1 MSTTI
6 DTILKLSGAKDID
19 SFYKMFPDEDSFMKV
34 HGAAFKKAMRGAKV
48 KKAQVGMTMPTMD
61 YIAPIPTQQ
70 LASQLDTKTLA
81 GVSNGFDFGAMA
93 GPAMNIAEGLVK
105 GFEQLKNERKKL
117 QEATQWKKV
126 SDVTLQASQLTPER
140 IEREYVRPDDI
151 INAGDEFFPVYGV
164 GKGVLAKKG
173 AKIPKAQFGDI
184 LQGIGSERLTNFA
197 TQLSGGESAG
207 ATFGGV
213 AGDIVSMI
221 PGVGPIVGTLAKPI
235 LSAVGNLID
244 TNPEKTKKYQDRFE
258 GNINQMAMGK
268 GMQGLFNTNNAY
280 MASGGNVSNMET
292 EGELR
297 IGKGGAKSL
306 SYNPFL
312 PDGGETI
319 EFTGPSH
326 AEGGMPV
333 AYGRN
338 PVEVEGGEPAVKLQ
352 SGGTDEDLVVFGDL
366 TIPGTKQ
373 TFKKKV
379 KDIAKEEAKQNKKAE
394 KALLSVED
402 LSPTNS
408 FDKLKLNSAKATLMG
423 TTQKLKAYASEKQQ
437 LASLQEAINQTAEEM
452 NVDANALSKGK
463 YKIAKK
469 GAIIPKAQSGIKKP
483 QYRSGLAKL
492 LGIEAEPG
500 YNERER
506 SIGNWFMRHSFPP
519 VTWEDVP
526 TIQNEVNTKSPVPTI
541 APGSFPNIPIIGTQS
556 PYLSPDTGYVN
567 PNVLTPKNP
576 QLYHEPIVPHN
587 WDDEIAMKYNQ
598 GNVTSNTSTK
608 EKPSTKKAK
617 KLSKLDEAVADAVAM
632 QSTLRG
638 PNDVAPPRMKT
649 PYERYKYNDDETE
662 ITALGRGVQQ
672 TNDKVLDVLADL
684 YDKSGKKSEKRDG
697 KLTKEEIADLMTLGI
712 NSLLPYFR
720 PSDTE
725 RLDPRQLMGEM
736 FALTDKEEP
745 VQAQFF
751 QPQLGSPYSV
761 SFADQKNDI
770 IAQVRSAQRMAGN
783 NPAAQAMIASQA
795 AQALNKINAEEF
807 RLNQAM
813 RDKVYG
819 ENRAML
825 NDAQLKNLA
834 ILDQQYQRQAQ
845 AKSNTKALWREALMS
860 ISDKY
865 MKNQLNNRTLAAYE
879 NLYNYRFDPRFRAQ
893 NWNAPYYAW
902 DYSGI
907 GFDEDEYSDRR
918 DMVARYESD
927 PITGERRVVGWRK
940 KTKEERE
947 KESKGIT
954 ARNGAIIKAMRNL

>member
-221 PGVGPIVGTLAKPI
+221 PGVGPIVGTLAKPV

-244 TNPEKTKKYQDRFE
+244 TNPEKIKKQQDAFE
-258 GNINQMAMGK
+258 SNIGKMAMAK
-268 GMQGLFNTNNAY
+268 GAQNLFGMNRSY
-280 MASGGNVSNMET
+280 MA
-292 EGELR
+292 R
-297 IGKGGAKSL
+297 
-306 SYNPFL
+306 
-312 PDGGETI
+312 GGEI
-319 EFTGPSH
+319 PSHNIDGLQVYEGSAEQVSPDFVKFNGPSH
-326 AEGGMPV
+326 AKGGMNIS
-333 AYGRN
+333 YGRN
-338 PVEVEGGEPAVKLQ
+338 PVEVEGGEYATETPN
-352 SGGTDEDLVVFGDL
+352 DELVILGDL
-366 TIPGTKQ
+366 KNPLTGRMFKRDAAILAKNTAKESKKLRTLVEEAGDMKVTRPIDKIAIDTIGVMADASR
-373 TFKKKV
+373 KKLGKYDEEKNSYIAMQEAMNNTADEMGLDAKSLSMGKV
-379 KDIAKEEAKQNKKAE
+379 KK
-394 KALLSVED
+394 
-402 LSPTNS
+402 
-408 FDKLKLNSAKATLMG
+408 
-423 TTQKLKAYASEKQQ
+423 
-437 LASLQEAINQTAEEM
+437 
-452 NVDANALSKGK
+452 
-463 YKIAKK
+463 AKK
-469 GAIIPKAQSGIKKP
+469 GATVSKAQSGDTFKKIQQNAIDVNVPHFYYNGVKFLNTSYRKDKPSEQEYIYGPESEGGPRTVLPEVEIFPNMIPEVEVRPKSKGTKAGSVASPSQESTSKAPVAGGVLPTFLYGPSFVAPEFGEATAPTGFVNGKLPTYDEWLP
-483 QYRSGLAKL
+483 QYMSSQGPASSYQDLWSATSEGL
-492 LGIEAEPG
+492 P
-500 YNERER
+500 
-506 SIGNWFMRHSFPP
+506 
-519 VTWEDVP
+519 
-526 TIQNEVNTKSPVPTI
+526 
-541 APGSFPNIPIIGTQS
+541 
-556 PYLSPDTGYVN
+556 
-567 PNVLTPKNP
+567 
-576 QLYHEPIVPHN
+576 
-587 WDDEIAMKYNQ
+587 
-598 GNVTSNTSTK
+598 
-608 EKPSTKKAK
+608 
-617 KLSKLDEAVADAVAM
+617 AVAGG
-632 QSTLRG
+632 R
-638 PNDVAPPRMKT
+638 
-649 PYERYKYNDDETE
+649 DESSKSDKWKE
-662 ITALGRGVQQ
+662 YVDYGMEALDR
-672 TNDKVLDVLADL
+672 
-684 YDKSGKKSEKRDG
+684 
-697 KLTKEEIADLMTLGI
+697 I
-712 NSLLPYFR
+712 LPYFR
-720 PSDTE
+720 PSDVE
-725 RLDPRQLMGEM
+725 RLDPRQLLGEM
-736 FALTDKEEP
+736 MALTDKEEP
-745 VQAQFF
+745 VQAQKYH
-751 QPQLGSPYSV
+751 PELGTPYGISLQ
-761 SFADQKNDI
+761 DQKNEV
-770 IAQVRSAQRMAGN
+770 IAQARAAQRMAGN

-795 AQALNKINAEEF
+795 SQALNKIQAEEF
-807 RLNQAM
+807 RMNQAM

-834 ILDQQYQRQAQ
+834 ILDQQYERQAT
-845 AKSNTKALWREALMS
+845 AKSKTKALWREALMS

-902 DYSGI
+902 DYSGS
-907 GFDEDEYSDRR
+907 GFDEDEYGDRR
-918 DMVARYESD
+918 DMVARFEVD

>member
-213 AGDIVSMI
+213 ASDIVSMI
-221 PGVGPIVGTLAKPI
+221 PGVGPIVGTLAKPV

-244 TNPEKTKKYQDRFE
+244 TNPEKIKKQQDAFE
-258 GNINQMAMGK
+258 SNIGKMAMSK
-268 GMQGLFNTNNAY
+268 GAQNLFGMNRSY
-280 MASGGNVSNMET
+280 MA
-292 EGELR
+292 R
-297 IGKGGAKSL
+297 
-306 SYNPFL
+306 
-312 PDGGETI
+312 GGEI
-319 EFTGPSH
+319 PSHNIDGLQVYEGSAEQVSPDFVKFNGPSH
-326 AEGGMPV
+326 AKGGMNIS
-333 AYGRN
+333 YGRN
-338 PVEVEGGEPAVKLQ
+338 PVEVEGGEYATETPN
-352 SGGTDEDLVVFGDL
+352 DELVILGDL
-366 TIPGTKQ
+366 KNPLTGRMFKRDAAILAKNTAKESKKLRTLVEEAGDMKVTRPIDKIAIDTIGVMADASR
-373 TFKKKV
+373 KKLGKYDEEKNSYIAMQEAMNNTADEMGLDAKSLSMGKV
-379 KDIAKEEAKQNKKAE
+379 KK
-394 KALLSVED
+394 
-402 LSPTNS
+402 
-408 FDKLKLNSAKATLMG
+408 
-423 TTQKLKAYASEKQQ
+423 
-437 LASLQEAINQTAEEM
+437 
-452 NVDANALSKGK
+452 
-463 YKIAKK
+463 AKK
-469 GAIIPKAQSGIKKP
+469 GATVSKAQSGDTFKKIQQNAIDVNVPHFYYNGVKFLNTSYRKDKPSEQEYIYGPESEGGPRTVLPEVEIFPNMIPEVEVRPKSKGTKAGSVASPSQESTSKAPVAGGILPTFLYGPSFVAPKFGEATAPTGFVNGKLPTYDEWLP
-483 QYRSGLAKL
+483 QYMSSQGPASSYQDLWSATSEGL
-492 LGIEAEPG
+492 P
-500 YNERER
+500 
-506 SIGNWFMRHSFPP
+506 
-519 VTWEDVP
+519 
-526 TIQNEVNTKSPVPTI
+526 
-541 APGSFPNIPIIGTQS
+541 
-556 PYLSPDTGYVN
+556 
-567 PNVLTPKNP
+567 
-576 QLYHEPIVPHN
+576 
-587 WDDEIAMKYNQ
+587 
-598 GNVTSNTSTK
+598 
-608 EKPSTKKAK
+608 
-617 KLSKLDEAVADAVAM
+617 AVAGG
-632 QSTLRG
+632 R
-638 PNDVAPPRMKT
+638 
-649 PYERYKYNDDETE
+649 DESSKSDKWKE
-662 ITALGRGVQQ
+662 YVDYGMEALDR
-672 TNDKVLDVLADL
+672 
-684 YDKSGKKSEKRDG
+684 
-697 KLTKEEIADLMTLGI
+697 I
-712 NSLLPYFR
+712 LPYFR
-720 PSDTE
+720 PSDVE
-725 RLDPRQLMGEM
+725 RLDPRQLLGEM
-736 FALTDKEEP
+736 MALTDKEEP
-745 VQAQFF
+745 VQAQKYH
-751 QPQLGSPYSV
+751 PELGTPYGISLQ
-761 SFADQKNDI
+761 DQKNEV
-770 IAQVRSAQRMAGN
+770 IAQARAAQRMAGN

-795 AQALNKINAEEF
+795 SQALNKIQAEEF
-807 RLNQAM
+807 RMNQAM

-834 ILDQQYQRQAQ
+834 ILDQQYERQAT
-845 AKSNTKALWREALMS
+845 AKSKTKALWREALMS

-902 DYSGI
+902 DYSGS
-907 GFDEDEYSDRR
+907 GFDEDEYGDRR
-918 DMVARYESD
+918 DMVARFEVD

>member
-1 MSTTI
+1 MVIKIQRAMSTTI

-221 PGVGPIVGTLAKPI
+221 PGVGPIVGTLAKPV

-244 TNPEKTKKYQDRFE
+244 TNPEKIKKQQDAFE
-258 GNINQMAMGK
+258 SNIGKMAMAK
-268 GMQGLFNTNNAY
+268 GAQNLFGMNRSY
-280 MASGGNVSNMET
+280 MA
-292 EGELR
+292 R
-297 IGKGGAKSL
+297 
-306 SYNPFL
+306 
-312 PDGGETI
+312 GGEI
-319 EFTGPSH
+319 PSHNIDGLQVYEGSAEQVSPDFVKFNGPSH
-326 AEGGMPV
+326 AKGGMNIS
-333 AYGRN
+333 YGRN
-338 PVEVEGGEPAVKLQ
+338 PVEVEGGEYATETPN
-352 SGGTDEDLVVFGDL
+352 DELVILGDL
-366 TIPGTKQ
+366 KNPLTGRMFKRDAAILAKNTAKESKKLRTLVEEAGDMKVTRPIDKIAIDTIGVMADASR
-373 TFKKKV
+373 KKLGKYDEEKNSYIAMQEAMNNTADEMGLDAKSLSMGKV
-379 KDIAKEEAKQNKKAE
+379 KK
-394 KALLSVED
+394 
-402 LSPTNS
+402 
-408 FDKLKLNSAKATLMG
+408 
-423 TTQKLKAYASEKQQ
+423 
-437 LASLQEAINQTAEEM
+437 
-452 NVDANALSKGK
+452 
-463 YKIAKK
+463 AKK
-469 GAIIPKAQSGIKKP
+469 GATVSKAQSGDTFKKIQQNAIDVNVPHFYYNGVKFLNTSYRKDKPSEQEYIYGPESEGGPRTVLPEVEIFPNMIPEVEVRPKSKGTKAGSVASPSQESTSKAPVAGGILPTFLYGPSFVAPKFGEATAPTGFVNGKLPTYDEWLP
-483 QYRSGLAKL
+483 QYMSSQGPASSYQDLWSATSEGL
-492 LGIEAEPG
+492 P
-500 YNERER
+500 
-506 SIGNWFMRHSFPP
+506 
-519 VTWEDVP
+519 
-526 TIQNEVNTKSPVPTI
+526 
-541 APGSFPNIPIIGTQS
+541 
-556 PYLSPDTGYVN
+556 
-567 PNVLTPKNP
+567 
-576 QLYHEPIVPHN
+576 
-587 WDDEIAMKYNQ
+587 
-598 GNVTSNTSTK
+598 
-608 EKPSTKKAK
+608 
-617 KLSKLDEAVADAVAM
+617 AVAGG
-632 QSTLRG
+632 R
-638 PNDVAPPRMKT
+638 
-649 PYERYKYNDDETE
+649 DESSKSDKWKE
-662 ITALGRGVQQ
+662 YVDYGMEAL
-672 TNDKVLDVLADL
+672 D
-684 YDKSGKKSEKRDG
+684 S
-697 KLTKEEIADLMTLGI
+697 I
-712 NSLLPYFR
+712 LPYFR
-720 PSDTE
+720 PSDVE
-725 RLDPRQLMGEM
+725 RLDPRQLLGEM
-736 FALTDKEEP
+736 MALTDKEEP
-745 VQAQFF
+745 IQAQKYH
-751 QPQLGSPYSV
+751 PELGTPYGISLQ
-761 SFADQKNDI
+761 DQKNEV
-770 IAQVRSAQRMAGN
+770 IAQARAAQRMAGN

-795 AQALNKINAEEF
+795 SQALNKIQAEEF
-807 RLNQAM
+807 RMNQAM

-834 ILDQQYQRQAQ
+834 ILDQQYERQAT
-845 AKSNTKALWREALMS
+845 AKSKTKALWREALMS

-902 DYSGI
+902 DYSGS
-907 GFDEDEYSDRR
+907 GFDEDEYGDRR

-927 PITGERRVVGWRK
+927 PTTGERRVVGWRK

>member
-1 MSTTI
+1 MKAK
-6 DTILKLSGAKDID
+6 ILEIAGVKNEAD
-19 SFYKMFPDEDSFMKV
+19 FYKQFPDEASFMAK
-34 HGAAFKKAMRGAKV
+34 HGGQFRKAMRGAKV

-221 PGVGPIVGTLAKPI
+221 PGVGPIVGTLAKPV

-244 TNPEKTKKYQDRFE
+244 TNPEKIKKQQDAFE
-258 GNINQMAMGK
+258 SNIGKMAMAK
-268 GMQGLFNTNNAY
+268 GAQNLFGMNRSY
-280 MASGGNVSNMET
+280 MA
-292 EGELR
+292 R
-297 IGKGGAKSL
+297 
-306 SYNPFL
+306 
-312 PDGGETI
+312 GGEI
-319 EFTGPSH
+319 PSHNIDGLQVYEGSAEQVSPDFVKFNGPSH
-326 AEGGMPV
+326 AKGGMNIS
-333 AYGRN
+333 YGRN
-338 PVEVEGGEPAVKLQ
+338 PVEVEGGEYATETPN
-352 SGGTDEDLVVFGDL
+352 DELVILGDL
-366 TIPGTKQ
+366 KNPLTGRMFKRDAAILAKNTAKESKKLRTLVEEAGDMKVTRPIDKIAIDTIGVMADASR
-373 TFKKKV
+373 KKLGKYDEEKNSYIAMQEAMNNTADEMGLDAKSLSMGKV
-379 KDIAKEEAKQNKKAE
+379 KK
-394 KALLSVED
+394 
-402 LSPTNS
+402 
-408 FDKLKLNSAKATLMG
+408 
-423 TTQKLKAYASEKQQ
+423 
-437 LASLQEAINQTAEEM
+437 
-452 NVDANALSKGK
+452 
-463 YKIAKK
+463 AKK
-469 GAIIPKAQSGIKKP
+469 GATVSKAQSGDTFKKIQQNAIDVNVPHFYYNGVKFLNTSYRKDKPSEQEYIYGPESEGGPRTVLPEVEIFPNMIPEVEVRPKSKGTKAGSVASPSQESTSKAPVAGGVLPTFLYGPSFVAPEFGEATAPTGFVNGKLPTYDEWLP
-483 QYRSGLAKL
+483 QYMSSQGPASSYQDLWSATSEGL
-492 LGIEAEPG
+492 P
-500 YNERER
+500 
-506 SIGNWFMRHSFPP
+506 
-519 VTWEDVP
+519 
-526 TIQNEVNTKSPVPTI
+526 
-541 APGSFPNIPIIGTQS
+541 
-556 PYLSPDTGYVN
+556 
-567 PNVLTPKNP
+567 
-576 QLYHEPIVPHN
+576 
-587 WDDEIAMKYNQ
+587 
-598 GNVTSNTSTK
+598 
-608 EKPSTKKAK
+608 
-617 KLSKLDEAVADAVAM
+617 AVAGG
-632 QSTLRG
+632 R
-638 PNDVAPPRMKT
+638 
-649 PYERYKYNDDETE
+649 DESSKSDKWKE
-662 ITALGRGVQQ
+662 YVDYGMEALDR
-672 TNDKVLDVLADL
+672 
-684 YDKSGKKSEKRDG
+684 
-697 KLTKEEIADLMTLGI
+697 I
-712 NSLLPYFR
+712 LPYFR
-720 PSDTE
+720 PSDVE
-725 RLDPRQLMGEM
+725 RLDPRQLLGEM
-736 FALTDKEEP
+736 MALTDKEEP
-745 VQAQFF
+745 VQAQKYH
-751 QPQLGSPYSV
+751 PELGTPYGISLQ
-761 SFADQKNDI
+761 DQKNEV
-770 IAQVRSAQRMAGN
+770 IAQARAAQRMAGN

-795 AQALNKINAEEF
+795 SQALNKIQAEEF
-807 RLNQAM
+807 RMNQAM

-834 ILDQQYQRQAQ
+834 ILDQQYERQAT
-845 AKSNTKALWREALMS
+845 AKSKTKALWREALMS

-902 DYSGI
+902 DYSGS
-907 GFDEDEYSDRR
+907 GFDEDEYGDRR
-918 DMVARYESD
+918 DMVARFEVD

>member
-221 PGVGPIVGTLAKPI
+221 PGVGPIVGTLAKPV

-244 TNPEKTKKYQDRFE
+244 TNPEKIKKQQDAFE
-258 GNINQMAMGK
+258 SNIGKMAMAK
-268 GMQGLFNTNNAY
+268 GAQNLFGMNRSY
-280 MASGGNVSNMET
+280 MA
-292 EGELR
+292 R
-297 IGKGGAKSL
+297 
-306 SYNPFL
+306 
-312 PDGGETI
+312 GGEI
-319 EFTGPSH
+319 PSHNIDGLQVYEGSAEQVSPDFVKFNGPSH
-326 AEGGMPV
+326 AKGGMNIS
-333 AYGRN
+333 YGRN
-338 PVEVEGGEPAVKLQ
+338 PVEVEGGEYATETPN
-352 SGGTDEDLVVFGDL
+352 DELVILGDL
-366 TIPGTKQ
+366 KNPLTGRMFKRDAAILAKNTAKESKKLRTLVEEAGDMKVTRPIDKIAIDTIGVMADASR
-373 TFKKKV
+373 KKLGKYDEEKNSYIAMQEAMNNTADEMGLDAKSLSMGKV
-379 KDIAKEEAKQNKKAE
+379 KK
-394 KALLSVED
+394 
-402 LSPTNS
+402 
-408 FDKLKLNSAKATLMG
+408 
-423 TTQKLKAYASEKQQ
+423 
-437 LASLQEAINQTAEEM
+437 
-452 NVDANALSKGK
+452 
-463 YKIAKK
+463 AKK
-469 GAIIPKAQSGIKKP
+469 GATVSKAQSGDTFKKIQQNAIDVNVPHFYYNGVKFLNTSYRKDKPSEQEYIYGPESEGGPRTVLPEVEIFPNMIPEVEVRPKSKGTKAGSVASPSQESTSKAPVAGGILPTFLYGPSFVAPKFGEATAPTGFVNGKLPTYDEWLP
-483 QYRSGLAKL
+483 QYMSSQGPASSYQDLWSATSEGL
-492 LGIEAEPG
+492 P
-500 YNERER
+500 
-506 SIGNWFMRHSFPP
+506 
-519 VTWEDVP
+519 
-526 TIQNEVNTKSPVPTI
+526 
-541 APGSFPNIPIIGTQS
+541 
-556 PYLSPDTGYVN
+556 
-567 PNVLTPKNP
+567 
-576 QLYHEPIVPHN
+576 
-587 WDDEIAMKYNQ
+587 
-598 GNVTSNTSTK
+598 
-608 EKPSTKKAK
+608 
-617 KLSKLDEAVADAVAM
+617 AVAGG
-632 QSTLRG
+632 R
-638 PNDVAPPRMKT
+638 
-649 PYERYKYNDDETE
+649 DESSKSDKWKE
-662 ITALGRGVQQ
+662 YVDYGMEALDR
-672 TNDKVLDVLADL
+672 
-684 YDKSGKKSEKRDG
+684 
-697 KLTKEEIADLMTLGI
+697 I
-712 NSLLPYFR
+712 LPYFR
-720 PSDTE
+720 PSDVE
-725 RLDPRQLMGEM
+725 RLDPRQLLGEM
-736 FALTDKEEP
+736 MALTDKEEP
-745 VQAQFF
+745 VQAQKYH
-751 QPQLGSPYSV
+751 PELGTPYGISLQ
-761 SFADQKNDI
+761 DQKNEV
-770 IAQVRSAQRMAGN
+770 IAQARAAQRMAGN

-795 AQALNKINAEEF
+795 SQALNKIQAEEF
-807 RLNQAM
+807 RMNQAM

-834 ILDQQYQRQAQ
+834 ILDQQYERQAT
-845 AKSNTKALWREALMS
+845 AKSKTKALWREALMS

-902 DYSGI
+902 DYSGS
-907 GFDEDEYSDRR
+907 GFDEDEYGDRR
-918 DMVARYESD
+918 DMVARFEVD

>member
-221 PGVGPIVGTLAKPI
+221 PGVGPIVGTLAKPV

-244 TNPEKTKKYQDRFE
+244 TNPEKIKKQQDAFE
-258 GNINQMAMGK
+258 SNIGKMAMSK
-268 GMQGLFNTNNAY
+268 GAQNLFGMNRSY
-280 MASGGNVSNMET
+280 MA
-292 EGELR
+292 R
-297 IGKGGAKSL
+297 
-306 SYNPFL
+306 
-312 PDGGETI
+312 GGEI
-319 EFTGPSH
+319 PSHNIDGLQVYEGSAEQVSPDFVKFNGPSH
-326 AEGGMPV
+326 AKGGMNIS
-333 AYGRN
+333 YGRN
-338 PVEVEGGEPAVKLQ
+338 PVEVEGGEYATETPN
-352 SGGTDEDLVVFGDL
+352 DELVILGDL
-366 TIPGTKQ
+366 KNPLTGRMFKRDAAILAKNTAKESKKLRTLVEEAGDMKVTRPIDKIAIDTIGVMADASR
-373 TFKKKV
+373 KKLGKYDEEKNSYIAMQEAMNNTADEMGLDAKSLSMGKV
-379 KDIAKEEAKQNKKAE
+379 KK
-394 KALLSVED
+394 
-402 LSPTNS
+402 
-408 FDKLKLNSAKATLMG
+408 
-423 TTQKLKAYASEKQQ
+423 
-437 LASLQEAINQTAEEM
+437 
-452 NVDANALSKGK
+452 
-463 YKIAKK
+463 AKK
-469 GAIIPKAQSGIKKP
+469 GATVSKAQSGDTFKKIQQNAIDVNVPHFYYNGVKFLNTSYRKDKPSEQEYIYGPESEGGPRTVLPEVEIFPNMIPEVEVRPKSKGTKAGSVASPSQESTSKAPVAGGILPTFLYGPSFVAPKFGEATAPTGFVNGKLPTYDEWLP
-483 QYRSGLAKL
+483 QYMSSQGPASSYQDLWSATSEGL
-492 LGIEAEPG
+492 P
-500 YNERER
+500 
-506 SIGNWFMRHSFPP
+506 
-519 VTWEDVP
+519 
-526 TIQNEVNTKSPVPTI
+526 
-541 APGSFPNIPIIGTQS
+541 
-556 PYLSPDTGYVN
+556 
-567 PNVLTPKNP
+567 
-576 QLYHEPIVPHN
+576 
-587 WDDEIAMKYNQ
+587 
-598 GNVTSNTSTK
+598 
-608 EKPSTKKAK
+608 
-617 KLSKLDEAVADAVAM
+617 AVAGG
-632 QSTLRG
+632 R
-638 PNDVAPPRMKT
+638 
-649 PYERYKYNDDETE
+649 DESSKSDKWKE
-662 ITALGRGVQQ
+662 YVDYGMEALDR
-672 TNDKVLDVLADL
+672 
-684 YDKSGKKSEKRDG
+684 
-697 KLTKEEIADLMTLGI
+697 I
-712 NSLLPYFR
+712 LPYFR
-720 PSDTE
+720 PSDVE
-725 RLDPRQLMGEM
+725 RLDPRQLLGEM
-736 FALTDKEEP
+736 MALTDKEEP
-745 VQAQFF
+745 VQAQKYH
-751 QPQLGSPYSV
+751 PELGTPYGISLQ
-761 SFADQKNDI
+761 DQKNEV
-770 IAQVRSAQRMAGN
+770 IAQARAAQRMAGN

-795 AQALNKINAEEF
+795 SQALNKIQAEEF
-807 RLNQAM
+807 RMNQAM

-902 DYSGI
+902 DYSGS
-907 GFDEDEYSDRR
+907 GFDEDEYGDRR
-918 DMVARYESD
+918 DMVARFEVD

>member
-1 MSTTI
+1 MVIKIQRAMSTTI

-93 GPAMNIAEGLVK
+93 GPAMNIAEGIVK
-105 GFEQLKNERKKL
+105 GFQQLKDEKRKL

-221 PGVGPIVGTLAKPI
+221 PGVGPIVGTLAKPV

-244 TNPEKTKKYQDRFE
+244 TNPEKIKKQQDAFE
-258 GNINQMAMGK
+258 SNIGKMAMAK
-268 GMQGLFNTNNAY
+268 GAQNLFGMNRSY
-280 MASGGNVSNMET
+280 MA
-292 EGELR
+292 R
-297 IGKGGAKSL
+297 
-306 SYNPFL
+306 
-312 PDGGETI
+312 GGEI
-319 EFTGPSH
+319 PSHNIDGLQVYEGSAEQVSPDFVKFNGPSH
-326 AEGGMPV
+326 AKGGMNIS
-333 AYGRN
+333 YGRN
-338 PVEVEGGEPAVKLQ
+338 PVEVEGGEYATETPN
-352 SGGTDEDLVVFGDL
+352 DELVILGDL
-366 TIPGTKQ
+366 KNPLTGRMFKRDAAILAKNTAKESKKLRTLVEEAGDMKVTRPIDKIAIDTIGVMADASR
-373 TFKKKV
+373 KKLGKYDEEKNSYIAMQEAMNNTADEMGLDAKSLSMGKV
-379 KDIAKEEAKQNKKAE
+379 KK
-394 KALLSVED
+394 
-402 LSPTNS
+402 
-408 FDKLKLNSAKATLMG
+408 
-423 TTQKLKAYASEKQQ
+423 
-437 LASLQEAINQTAEEM
+437 
-452 NVDANALSKGK
+452 
-463 YKIAKK
+463 AKK
-469 GAIIPKAQSGIKKP
+469 GATVSKAQSGDTFKKIQQNAIDVNVPHFYYNGVKFLNTSYRKDKPSEQEYIYGPESEGGPRTVLPEVEIFPNMIPEVEVRPKSKGTKAGSVASPSQESTSKAPVAGGVLPTFLYGPSFVAPEFGEATAPTGFVNGKLPTYDEWLP
-483 QYRSGLAKL
+483 QYMSSQGPASSYQDLWSATSEGL
-492 LGIEAEPG
+492 P
-500 YNERER
+500 
-506 SIGNWFMRHSFPP
+506 
-519 VTWEDVP
+519 
-526 TIQNEVNTKSPVPTI
+526 
-541 APGSFPNIPIIGTQS
+541 
-556 PYLSPDTGYVN
+556 
-567 PNVLTPKNP
+567 
-576 QLYHEPIVPHN
+576 
-587 WDDEIAMKYNQ
+587 
-598 GNVTSNTSTK
+598 
-608 EKPSTKKAK
+608 
-617 KLSKLDEAVADAVAM
+617 AVAGG
-632 QSTLRG
+632 R
-638 PNDVAPPRMKT
+638 
-649 PYERYKYNDDETE
+649 DESSKSDKWKE
-662 ITALGRGVQQ
+662 YVDYGMEAL
-672 TNDKVLDVLADL
+672 D
-684 YDKSGKKSEKRDG
+684 S
-697 KLTKEEIADLMTLGI
+697 I
-712 NSLLPYFR
+712 LPYFR
-720 PSDTE
+720 PSDVE
-725 RLDPRQLMGEM
+725 RLDPRQLLGEM
-736 FALTDKEEP
+736 MALTDKEEP
-745 VQAQFF
+745 VQAQKYH
-751 QPQLGSPYSV
+751 PELGTPYGISLQ
-761 SFADQKNDI
+761 DQKNEV
-770 IAQVRSAQRMAGN
+770 IAQARAAQRMAGN

-795 AQALNKINAEEF
+795 SQALNKIQAEEF
-807 RLNQAM
+807 RMNQAM

-834 ILDQQYQRQAQ
+834 ILDQQYERQAT
-845 AKSNTKALWREALMS
+845 AKSKTKALWREALMS

-902 DYSGI
+902 DYSGS
-907 GFDEDEYSDRR
+907 GFDEDEYGDRR
-918 DMVARYESD
+918 DMVARYEVD

-940 KTKEERE
+940 KTKEEKE

>member
-221 PGVGPIVGTLAKPI
+221 PGVGPIVGTLAKPV

-244 TNPEKTKKYQDRFE
+244 TNPEKIKKQQDAFE
-258 GNINQMAMGK
+258 SNIGKMAMAK
-268 GMQGLFNTNNAY
+268 GAQNLFGMNRSY
-280 MASGGNVSNMET
+280 MA
-292 EGELR
+292 R
-297 IGKGGAKSL
+297 
-306 SYNPFL
+306 
-312 PDGGETI
+312 GGEI
-319 EFTGPSH
+319 PSHNIDGLQVYEGSAEQVSPDFVKFNGPSH
-326 AEGGMPV
+326 AKGGMNIS
-333 AYGRN
+333 YGRN
-338 PVEVEGGEPAVKLQ
+338 PVEVEGGEYATETPN
-352 SGGTDEDLVVFGDL
+352 DELVILGDL
-366 TIPGTKQ
+366 KNPLTGRMFKRDAAILAKNTAKESKKLRTLVEEAGDMKVTRPIDKIAIDTIGVMADASR
-373 TFKKKV
+373 KKLGKYDEEKNSYIAMQEAMNNTADEMGLDAKSLSMGKV
-379 KDIAKEEAKQNKKAE
+379 KK
-394 KALLSVED
+394 
-402 LSPTNS
+402 
-408 FDKLKLNSAKATLMG
+408 
-423 TTQKLKAYASEKQQ
+423 
-437 LASLQEAINQTAEEM
+437 
-452 NVDANALSKGK
+452 
-463 YKIAKK
+463 AKK
-469 GAIIPKAQSGIKKP
+469 GATVSKAQSGDTFKKIQQNAIDVNVPHFYYNGVKFLNTSYRKDKPSEQEYIYGPESEGGPRTVLPEVEIFPNMIPEVEVRPKSKGTKAGSVASPSQESTSKAPVAGGVLPTFLYGPSFVAPEFGEATAPTGFVNGKLPTYDEWLP
-483 QYRSGLAKL
+483 QYMSSQGPASSYQDLWSATSEGL
-492 LGIEAEPG
+492 P
-500 YNERER
+500 
-506 SIGNWFMRHSFPP
+506 
-519 VTWEDVP
+519 
-526 TIQNEVNTKSPVPTI
+526 
-541 APGSFPNIPIIGTQS
+541 
-556 PYLSPDTGYVN
+556 
-567 PNVLTPKNP
+567 
-576 QLYHEPIVPHN
+576 
-587 WDDEIAMKYNQ
+587 
-598 GNVTSNTSTK
+598 
-608 EKPSTKKAK
+608 
-617 KLSKLDEAVADAVAM
+617 AVAGG
-632 QSTLRG
+632 R
-638 PNDVAPPRMKT
+638 
-649 PYERYKYNDDETE
+649 DESSKSDKWKE
-662 ITALGRGVQQ
+662 YVDYGMEALDR
-672 TNDKVLDVLADL
+672 
-684 YDKSGKKSEKRDG
+684 
-697 KLTKEEIADLMTLGI
+697 I
-712 NSLLPYFR
+712 LPYFR
-720 PSDTE
+720 PSDVE
-725 RLDPRQLMGEM
+725 RLDPRQLLGEM
-736 FALTDKEEP
+736 MALTDKEEP
-745 VQAQFF
+745 VQAQKYH
-751 QPQLGSPYSV
+751 PELGTPYGISLQ
-761 SFADQKNDI
+761 DQKNEV
-770 IAQVRSAQRMAGN
+770 IAQARAAQRMAGN

-795 AQALNKINAEEF
+795 SQALNKIQAEEF

-834 ILDQQYQRQAQ
+834 ILDQQYERQAT
-845 AKSNTKALWREALMS
+845 AKSKTKALWREALMS

-902 DYSGI
+902 DYSGS
-907 GFDEDEYSDRR
+907 GFDEDEYGDRR
-918 DMVARYESD
+918 DMVARFEVD

>member
-221 PGVGPIVGTLAKPI
+221 PGVGPIVGTLAKPV

-244 TNPEKTKKYQDRFE
+244 TNPEKIKKQQDAFE
-258 GNINQMAMGK
+258 SNIGKMAMAK
-268 GMQGLFNTNNAY
+268 GAQNLFGMNRSY
-280 MASGGNVSNMET
+280 MA
-292 EGELR
+292 R
-297 IGKGGAKSL
+297 
-306 SYNPFL
+306 
-312 PDGGETI
+312 GGEI
-319 EFTGPSH
+319 PSHNIDGLQVYEGSAEQVSPDFVKFNGPSH
-326 AEGGMPV
+326 AKGGMNIS
-333 AYGRN
+333 YGRN
-338 PVEVEGGEPAVKLQ
+338 PVEVEGGEYATETPN
-352 SGGTDEDLVVFGDL
+352 DELVILGDL
-366 TIPGTKQ
+366 KNPLTGRMFKRDAAILAKNTAKESKKLRTLVEEAGDMKVTRPIDKIAIDTIGVMADASR
-373 TFKKKV
+373 KKLGKYDEEKNSYIAMQEAMNNTADEMGLDAKSLSMGKV
-379 KDIAKEEAKQNKKAE
+379 KR
-394 KALLSVED
+394 
-402 LSPTNS
+402 
-408 FDKLKLNSAKATLMG
+408 
-423 TTQKLKAYASEKQQ
+423 
-437 LASLQEAINQTAEEM
+437 
-452 NVDANALSKGK
+452 
-463 YKIAKK
+463 AKK
-469 GAIIPKAQSGIKKP
+469 GATVSKAQSGDTFKKIQQNAIDVNVPHFYYNGVKFLNTSYRKDKPSEQEYIYGPESEGGPRTVLPEVEIFPNMIPEVEVRPKSKGTKAGSVASPSQESTSKAPVAGGILPTFLYGPSFVAPKFGEATAPTGFVNGKLPTYDEWLP
-483 QYRSGLAKL
+483 QYMSSQGPASSYQDLWSATSEGL
-492 LGIEAEPG
+492 P
-500 YNERER
+500 
-506 SIGNWFMRHSFPP
+506 
-519 VTWEDVP
+519 
-526 TIQNEVNTKSPVPTI
+526 
-541 APGSFPNIPIIGTQS
+541 
-556 PYLSPDTGYVN
+556 
-567 PNVLTPKNP
+567 
-576 QLYHEPIVPHN
+576 
-587 WDDEIAMKYNQ
+587 
-598 GNVTSNTSTK
+598 
-608 EKPSTKKAK
+608 
-617 KLSKLDEAVADAVAM
+617 AVAGG
-632 QSTLRG
+632 R
-638 PNDVAPPRMKT
+638 
-649 PYERYKYNDDETE
+649 DESSKSDKWKE
-662 ITALGRGVQQ
+662 YVDYGMEALDR
-672 TNDKVLDVLADL
+672 
-684 YDKSGKKSEKRDG
+684 
-697 KLTKEEIADLMTLGI
+697 I
-712 NSLLPYFR
+712 LPYFR
-720 PSDTE
+720 PSDVE
-725 RLDPRQLMGEM
+725 RLDPRQLLGEM
-736 FALTDKEEP
+736 MALTDKEEP
-745 VQAQFF
+745 VQAQKYH
-751 QPQLGSPYSV
+751 PELGTPYGISLQ
-761 SFADQKNDI
+761 DQKNEV
-770 IAQVRSAQRMAGN
+770 IAQARAAQRMAGN

-795 AQALNKINAEEF
+795 SQALNKIQAEEF
-807 RLNQAM
+807 RMNQAM

-902 DYSGI
+902 DYSGS
-907 GFDEDEYSDRR
+907 GFDEDEYGDRR
-918 DMVARYESD
+918 DMVARFEVD

>member
-105 GFEQLKNERKKL
+105 GFQQLKDEKRKL

-151 INAGDEFFPVYGV
+151 VNAGDEFFPVYGV

-221 PGVGPIVGTLAKPI
+221 PGVGPIVGTLAKPV

-244 TNPEKTKKYQDRFE
+244 TNPEKIKKQQDAFE
-258 GNINQMAMGK
+258 SNIGKMAMAK
-268 GMQGLFNTNNAY
+268 GAQNLFNMNNAH
-280 MASGGNVSNMET
+280 MANGGQVPSHNIDGLQVYEGSAEQVS
-292 EGELR
+292 
-297 IGKGGAKSL
+297 
-306 SYNPFL
+306 
-312 PDGGETI
+312 PD
-319 EFTGPSH
+319 FVKFNGPSH
-326 AEGGMPV
+326 AEGGMNIT
-333 AYGRN
+333 YGNN
-338 PVEVEGGEPAVKLQ
+338 PVEVEGGEYATETPN
-352 SGGTDEDLVVFGDL
+352 EELVILGDL
-366 TIPGTKQ
+366 KNPMTGRMFKRDAAILAKNTAKETKKLR
-373 TFKKKV
+373 TLVEKAGDMKVTRPIDKIAIDTVGLMADASRKKLREYDETKNSYIAMQEAMNKTADEMGLDAKSLSMGKV
-379 KDIAKEEAKQNKKAE
+379 KR
-394 KALLSVED
+394 
-402 LSPTNS
+402 
-408 FDKLKLNSAKATLMG
+408 
-423 TTQKLKAYASEKQQ
+423 
-437 LASLQEAINQTAEEM
+437 
-452 NVDANALSKGK
+452 
-463 YKIAKK
+463 AKK
-469 GAIIPKAQSGIKKP
+469 GATISKAQSGDTFKKIQQNAIDVNVPHFYYNGVKFLNTSYRKDKPSKQEYIYGPESEGGPRTVLPEIEIFPNMIPEVEVRPKSKGTKAGSVTSPSQESTSKAPVAGGILPTFLYGPSFVAPKFGEATAPTGFVNGKLPTYDEWLP
-483 QYRSGLAKL
+483 QYMSSQGPASSYQDLWSATSEGL
-492 LGIEAEPG
+492 P
-500 YNERER
+500 
-506 SIGNWFMRHSFPP
+506 
-519 VTWEDVP
+519 
-526 TIQNEVNTKSPVPTI
+526 
-541 APGSFPNIPIIGTQS
+541 
-556 PYLSPDTGYVN
+556 
-567 PNVLTPKNP
+567 
-576 QLYHEPIVPHN
+576 
-587 WDDEIAMKYNQ
+587 
-598 GNVTSNTSTK
+598 
-608 EKPSTKKAK
+608 
-617 KLSKLDEAVADAVAM
+617 AVAGG
-632 QSTLRG
+632 R
-638 PNDVAPPRMKT
+638 
-649 PYERYKYNDDETE
+649 DESSKSDKWKE
-662 ITALGRGVQQ
+662 YVDYGMEAL
-672 TNDKVLDVLADL
+672 D
-684 YDKSGKKSEKRDG
+684 S
-697 KLTKEEIADLMTLGI
+697 I
-712 NSLLPYFR
+712 LPYFR
-720 PSDTE
+720 PSDVE
-725 RLDPRQLMGEM
+725 RLDPRQIMGEM
-736 FALTDKEEP
+736 MALTDKEEP
-745 VQAQFF
+745 VQAQKYH
-751 QPQLGSPYSV
+751 PELSTPYSV
-761 SFADQKNDI
+761 SLQDQKNEV
-770 IAQVRSAQRMAGN
+770 IAQARAAQRMAGN

-795 AQALNKINAEEF
+795 SQALNKIQAEEF

-825 NDAQLKNLA
+825 NDAQLKNLQ
-834 ILDQQYQRQAQ
+834 ILDQQYERQAT
-845 AKSNTKALWREALMS
+845 AKSKTKALWREALMS

-879 NLYNYRFDPRFRAQ
+879 NLYNYRFDDRFRAQ

-918 DMVARYESD
+918 DMVARYEVD

-940 KTKEERE
+940 KTKEEKE

>member
-1 MSTTI
+1 MKA
-6 DTILKLSGAKDID
+6 DILKIAGVKNEKE
-19 SFYKMFPDEDSFMKV
+19 FYKLFPTEEAFMTK

-221 PGVGPIVGTLAKPI
+221 PGVGPIVGTLAKPV

-244 TNPEKTKKYQDRFE
+244 TNPEKIKKQQDAFE
-258 GNINQMAMGK
+258 SNIGKMAMAK
-268 GMQGLFNTNNAY
+268 GAQNLFGMNRSY
-280 MASGGNVSNMET
+280 MA
-292 EGELR
+292 R
-297 IGKGGAKSL
+297 
-306 SYNPFL
+306 
-312 PDGGETI
+312 GGEI
-319 EFTGPSH
+319 PSHNIDGLQVYEGSAEQVSPDFVKFNGPSH
-326 AEGGMPV
+326 AKGGMNIS
-333 AYGRN
+333 YGRN
-338 PVEVEGGEPAVKLQ
+338 PVEVEGGEYATETPN
-352 SGGTDEDLVVFGDL
+352 DELVILGDL
-366 TIPGTKQ
+366 KNPLTGRMFKRDAAILAKNTAKESKKLRTLVEEAGDMKVTRPIDKIAIDTIGVMADASR
-373 TFKKKV
+373 KKLGKYDEEKNSYIAMQEAMNNTADEMGLDAKSLSMGKV
-379 KDIAKEEAKQNKKAE
+379 KK
-394 KALLSVED
+394 
-402 LSPTNS
+402 
-408 FDKLKLNSAKATLMG
+408 
-423 TTQKLKAYASEKQQ
+423 
-437 LASLQEAINQTAEEM
+437 
-452 NVDANALSKGK
+452 
-463 YKIAKK
+463 AKK
-469 GAIIPKAQSGIKKP
+469 GATVSKAQSGDTFKKIQQNAIDVNVPHFYYNGVKFLNTSYRKDKPSEQEYIYGPESEGGPRTVLPEVEIFPNMIPEVEVRPKSKGTKAGSVASPSQESTSKAPVAGGILPTFLYGPSFVAPKFGEATAPTGFVNGKLPTYDEWLP
-483 QYRSGLAKL
+483 QYMSSQGPASSYQDLWSATSEGL
-492 LGIEAEPG
+492 P
-500 YNERER
+500 
-506 SIGNWFMRHSFPP
+506 
-519 VTWEDVP
+519 
-526 TIQNEVNTKSPVPTI
+526 
-541 APGSFPNIPIIGTQS
+541 
-556 PYLSPDTGYVN
+556 
-567 PNVLTPKNP
+567 
-576 QLYHEPIVPHN
+576 
-587 WDDEIAMKYNQ
+587 
-598 GNVTSNTSTK
+598 
-608 EKPSTKKAK
+608 
-617 KLSKLDEAVADAVAM
+617 AVAGG
-632 QSTLRG
+632 R
-638 PNDVAPPRMKT
+638 
-649 PYERYKYNDDETE
+649 DESSKSDKWKE
-662 ITALGRGVQQ
+662 YVDYGMEALDR
-672 TNDKVLDVLADL
+672 
-684 YDKSGKKSEKRDG
+684 
-697 KLTKEEIADLMTLGI
+697 I
-712 NSLLPYFR
+712 LPYFR
-720 PSDTE
+720 PSDVE
-725 RLDPRQLMGEM
+725 RLDPRQLLGEM
-736 FALTDKEEP
+736 MALTDKEEP
-745 VQAQFF
+745 VQAQKYH
-751 QPQLGSPYSV
+751 PELGTPYGISLQ
-761 SFADQKNDI
+761 DQKNEV
-770 IAQVRSAQRMAGN
+770 IAQARAAQRMAGN

-795 AQALNKINAEEF
+795 SQALNKIQAEEF
-807 RLNQAM
+807 RMNQAM

-902 DYSGI
+902 DYSGS
-907 GFDEDEYSDRR
+907 GFDEDEYGDRR
-918 DMVARYESD
+918 DMVARFEVD

>member
-221 PGVGPIVGTLAKPI
+221 PGVGPIVGTLAKPV

-244 TNPEKTKKYQDRFE
+244 TNPEKIKKQQDAFE
-258 GNINQMAMGK
+258 SNIGKMAMAK
-268 GMQGLFNTNNAY
+268 GAQNLFGMNRSY
-280 MASGGNVSNMET
+280 MA
-292 EGELR
+292 R
-297 IGKGGAKSL
+297 
-306 SYNPFL
+306 
-312 PDGGETI
+312 GGEI
-319 EFTGPSH
+319 PSHNIDGLQVYEGSAEQVSPDFVKFNGPSH
-326 AEGGMPV
+326 AKGGMNIS
-333 AYGRN
+333 YGRN
-338 PVEVEGGEPAVKLQ
+338 PVEVEGGEYATETPN
-352 SGGTDEDLVVFGDL
+352 DELVILGDL
-366 TIPGTKQ
+366 KNPLTGRMFKRDAAILAKNTAKESKKLRTLVEEAGDMKVTRPIDKIAIDTIGVMADASR
-373 TFKKKV
+373 KKLGKYDEEKNSYIAMQEAMNNTADEMGLDAKSLSMGKV
-379 KDIAKEEAKQNKKAE
+379 KK
-394 KALLSVED
+394 
-402 LSPTNS
+402 
-408 FDKLKLNSAKATLMG
+408 
-423 TTQKLKAYASEKQQ
+423 
-437 LASLQEAINQTAEEM
+437 
-452 NVDANALSKGK
+452 
-463 YKIAKK
+463 AKK
-469 GAIIPKAQSGIKKP
+469 GATVSKAQSGDTFKKIQQNAIDVNVPHFYYNGVKFLNTSYRKDKPSEQEYIYGPESEGGPRTVLPEVEIFPNMIPEVEVRPKSKGTKAGSVASPSQESTSKAPVAGGILPTFLYGPSFVAPKFGEATAPTGFVNGKLPTYDEWLP
-483 QYRSGLAKL
+483 QYMSSQGPASSYQDLWSATSEGL
-492 LGIEAEPG
+492 P
-500 YNERER
+500 
-506 SIGNWFMRHSFPP
+506 
-519 VTWEDVP
+519 
-526 TIQNEVNTKSPVPTI
+526 
-541 APGSFPNIPIIGTQS
+541 
-556 PYLSPDTGYVN
+556 
-567 PNVLTPKNP
+567 
-576 QLYHEPIVPHN
+576 
-587 WDDEIAMKYNQ
+587 
-598 GNVTSNTSTK
+598 
-608 EKPSTKKAK
+608 
-617 KLSKLDEAVADAVAM
+617 AVAGG
-632 QSTLRG
+632 R
-638 PNDVAPPRMKT
+638 
-649 PYERYKYNDDETE
+649 DESSKSDKWKE
-662 ITALGRGVQQ
+662 YVDYGMEAL
-672 TNDKVLDVLADL
+672 D
-684 YDKSGKKSEKRDG
+684 S
-697 KLTKEEIADLMTLGI
+697 I
-712 NSLLPYFR
+712 LPYFR
-720 PSDTE
+720 PSDVE
-725 RLDPRQLMGEM
+725 RLDPRQLLGEM
-736 FALTDKEEP
+736 MALTDKEEP
-745 VQAQFF
+745 IQAQKYH
-751 QPQLGSPYSV
+751 PELGTPYGISLQ
-761 SFADQKNDI
+761 DQKNEV
-770 IAQVRSAQRMAGN
+770 IAQARAAQRMAGN

-795 AQALNKINAEEF
+795 SQALNKIQAEEF
-807 RLNQAM
+807 RMNQAM

-834 ILDQQYQRQAQ
+834 ILDQQYERQAT
-845 AKSNTKALWREALMS
+845 AKSKTKALWREALMS

-902 DYSGI
+902 DYSGS
-907 GFDEDEYSDRR
+907 GFDEDEYGDRR

-927 PITGERRVVGWRK
+927 PTTGERRVVGWRK